1 MQQNIE
7 MNLGFGPRIDD
18 DDNKKVRGINSQKV
32 SLRQTRSPELPPKKS
47 VCRSRSNR

>member
-18 DDNKKVRGINSQKV
+18 DDNKKVGGMNSHKG
-32 SLRQTRSPELPPKKS
+32 SLCQTRPPELPPKKS